1 MANIAG
7 SPLEGVV
14 LVGVNEI
21 ALRRHVRVVAEP
33 AIQAPTLLS
42 QVGAEEIVIFP
53 IMTIQTHLIN
63 GSGHE

>member
-1 MANIAG
+1 
-7 SPLEGVV
+7 
-14 LVGVNEI
+14 VNEI